1 MNHRISCVIHLIC
14 LVVML
19 ASCSSVQHLS
29 LQNEVEQAE
38 QRWAEHGV
46 DDYRII
52 VVTSSIWHM
61 QIHDIVVRNGVVA
74 EASATCE
81 PAPVEMGKCE
91 VQPFEAEEYT
101 VPGLFA
107 RARWLAQSR
116 DAQYGRIEF
125 DSTYSFPVRM
135 SFNHPEMIDEEWGWR
150 VETFEVL
157 E

>member
-1 MNHRISCVIHLIC
+1 MNRRISSMVHLIC

-19 ASCSSVQHLS
+19 ASCNSAQDLS
-29 LQNEVEQAE
+29 LQKEVEQAE
-38 QRWAEHGV
+38 QRWAEQSV
-46 DDYRII
+46 DDYRIV

-61 QIHDIVVRNGVVA
+61 QIHDITAQDGDVA

-81 PAPVEMGKCE
+81 PASVEMGKCD
-91 VQPFEAEEYT
+91 VQPFDAEDYT
-101 VPGLFA
+101 VAGLFA

-116 DAQYGRIEF
+116 DAQYGQIEF
-125 DSTYSFPVRM
+125 DPTYSFPARM

>member
-1 MNHRISCVIHLIC
+1 MDRRIVNVALFVC
-14 LVVML
+14 LLVAL
-19 ASCSSVQHLS
+19 ASCRSVQDLT
-29 LQNEVEQAE
+29 LQKEIEQAE
-38 QRWAEHGV
+38 QHWAEQGV
-46 DDYRII
+46 DDYRIV

-61 QIHDIVVRNGVVA
+61 QIHDLIVRDGGVA

-81 PAPVEMGKCE
+81 PAPVELGKCE
-91 VQPFEAEEYT
+91 VQPFDAEEYT
-101 VPGLFA
+101 VSGLFA

-125 DSTYSFPVRM
+125 DATYGFPTRM

-150 VETFEVL
+150 VEAFEVL

>member
-1 MNHRISCVIHLIC
+1 MNRRIVSVVHLVC
-14 LVVML
+14 LGVVL
-19 ASCSSVQHLS
+19 ASCRSAQDLS
-29 LQNEVEQAE
+29 LPQEVERAE
-38 QRWAEHGV
+38 QQWAEQGV
-46 DDYRII
+46 DDYRIV

-61 QIHDIVVRNGVVA
+61 QIHDIIIQGDNVA

-81 PAPVEMGKCE
+81 PAPTESGKCE
-91 VQPFEAEEYT
+91 VQPFDAEDYT

-107 RARWLAQSR
+107 RARWLAQAR

-125 DSTYSFPVRM
+125 DSAYGFPARM

-150 VETFEVL
+150 VATFEVL